1 VKTISLR
8 KKVAAVAVASLGFG
22 LLSVVP
28 AQAASTLGNVYFG
41 TTGTTTASTSVNVG
55 VETAVTITVA
65 HTSDATPSAVT
76 LTPTLVKPTASSAG
90 VTSADLNY
98 TLSAGTNQTAAGQ
111 VPNTTTGA
119 IVATSTATSATATV
133 FSPVIKFKPDVA
145 GVYTLTF
152 ALTGAGTDDGT
163 PAVRSRTATLTVF
176 AGYFIDADSN
186 KLACQV
192 ASTKTTDCT
201 QVAGGRATVTANIGV
216 PAANTTYFVTVDG
229 GTIVSGTVQ
238 EASNTITESNTNGTN
253 LTGGQTV
260 AQTTSGVATDNVAY
274 VIERATAGDA
284 TITVKYFTAGGIPT
298 TWATGK
304 VTFTDAS
311 VLSISE
317 SSSVFVRSGAT
328 CNATITASDLGYL
341 AKTAT
346 SNNSAYL
353 CVVPKNG
360 ASAVRS
366 ASISVVGSGVGSLNG
381 AGVAATTLASN
392 SDGYEAYGIAA
403 NGLTGTGTW
412 TVTISDGVKSVTKTA
427 SIVFADTTASTVV
440 ITQSQKA
447 FKDAADTSVN
457 ETDDG
462 ATIAKFSVKDAK
474 SSALAY
480 TVTTANLVVDSDVST
495 QVSTKAGQNDASATI
510 TVASPTV
517 SALGV
522 ETAGTIAVNCSAT
535 MEKITIK
542 LHLEDNT
549 VASNVITFWCTTDV
563 VDSIVVGAANGSAG
577 VAQDVTAT
585 AVAKITGKT
594 GYPVADSATAT
605 FFATGGTLA
614 STAAVNYNGGVAKVS
629 YANSMVGGP
638 VTIKATHAPVST
650 SNTVADASKTI
661 TITDANAGLL
671 TQIDALNAK
680 IVALNALIAKIMKK
694 LGVK

>member
-1 VKTISLR
+1 VKTISL
-8 KKVAAVAVASLGFG
+8 KKVSAVAVASLGFG
-22 LLSVVP
+22 LLSAVP
-28 AQAASTLGNVYFG
+28 AQAASTVGDVYFG
-41 TTGTTTASTSVNVG
+41 TTGTITASTSVNVG

-90 VTSADLNY
+90 VTSTYLNY
-98 TLSAGTNQTAAGQ
+98 TLAAGTNQTAAGQ
-111 VPNTTTGA
+111 VPNTTSGA
-119 IVATSTATSATATV
+119 IVATSTAEAATATV

-145 GVYTLTF
+145 GVYSLTYV
-152 ALTGAGTDDGT
+152 LTGAGSTDGG
-163 PAVRSRTATLTVF
+163 VRSRTATLTVN

-201 QVAGGRATVTANIGV
+201 QVAGGRATVIANIGV
-216 PAANTTYFVTVDG
+216 PAENTTYFVTVDG

-253 LTGGQTV
+253 LAGGQTV
-260 AQTTSGVATDNVAY
+260 AQTTSGVGTDNVAY

-311 VLSISE
+311 VLSISD
-317 SSSVFVRSGAT
+317 SSSVFVRSTNTCDAT
-328 CNATITASDLGYL
+328 VTASNIGYL
-341 AKTAT
+341 GKAAA
-346 SNNSAYL
+346 NGSAYL

-360 ASAVRS
+360 ASAVR
-366 ASISVVGSGVGSLNG
+366 AAGVTVIGNGIGSIAG
-381 AGVAATTLASN
+381 AGAAATAIASN
-392 SDGYEAYGIAA
+392 SDGYEVYSIAG

-412 TVTISDGVKSVTKTA
+412 TIAITDGTKTVTKTA

-447 FKDAADTSVN
+447 FKDGADTAVN
-457 ETDDG
+457 TTDDG
-462 ATIAKFSVKDAK
+462 ATIATFSVKDAK

-495 QVSTKAGQNDASATI
+495 QVSTKAGQNDAAAAI
-510 TVASPTV
+510 TVASPSV

-522 ETAGTIAVNCSAT
+522 ETAGTIAVDCSST

-542 LHLEDNT
+542 IHLEDNT
-549 VASNVITFWCTTDV
+549 VASNVITFWCTSDV
-563 VDSIVVGAANGSAG
+563 VDSIVVAAANGSAG

-605 FFATGGTLA
+605 FFATSGSLA
-614 STAAVNYNGGVAKVS
+614 NVGAINFNGGVAKVS
-629 YANSMVGGP
+629 YANSMVGGS
-638 VTIKATHAPVST
+638 VTITATYAPVST
-650 SNTVADASKTI
+650 SNTVASASKTI
-661 TITDANAGLL
+661 TTTDSISASIAS
-671 TQIDALNAK
+671 LNAK
-680 IVALNALIAKIMKK
+680 IVALNALIAKIMKR
-694 LGVK
+694 LNIR

>member
-1 VKTISLR
+1 
-8 KKVAAVAVASLGFG
+8 
-22 LLSVVP
+22 
-28 AQAASTLGNVYFG
+28 
-41 TTGTTTASTSVNVG
+41 
-55 VETAVTITVA
+55 
-65 HTSDATPSAVT
+65 
-76 LTPTLVKPTASSAG
+76 LVKPTASSAG
-90 VTSADLNY
+90 VTSTHLNY
-98 TLSAGTNQTAAGQ
+98 TLTAGTVQPANAQ
-111 VPNTTTGA
+111 VPNTTSGA
-119 IVATSTATSATATV
+119 IVATPSADTTASLFA
-133 FSPVIKFKPDVA
+133 PVIKFKPDVA
-145 GVYTLTF
+145 GVYSLTF
-152 ALTGAGTDDGT
+152 ALTGPTTTAANGSLS
-163 PAVRSRTATLTVF
+163 AVLTVY
-176 AGYFIDADSN
+176 AGYFIDADSD

-201 QVAGGRATVTANIGV
+201 QVAGGRATVIANIGV

-238 EASNTITESNTNGTN
+238 EASDTITETNTNGTN

-260 AQTTSGVATDNVAY
+260 AQTTSGVGTDNVAY

-317 SSSVFVRSGAT
+317 SSSVFVRSTNTCDAT
-328 CNATITASDLGYL
+328 VTASDIGYL
-341 AKTAT
+341 GKAAA
-346 SNNSAYL
+346 NGSAYL

-360 ASAVRS
+360 SSAVR
-366 ASISVVGSGVGSLNG
+366 AAGVTVIGNGIGSIAG
-381 AGVAATTLASN
+381 AGAAATAIASN
-392 SDGYEAYGIAA
+392 SDGYEVYSVAG

-412 TVTISDGVKSVTKTA
+412 TIAITDGTKTVTKTA

-447 FKDAADTSVN
+447 FKDAADTSVDT
-457 ETDDG
+457 TDDG

-474 SSALAY
+474 SSVLAY

-563 VDSIVVGAANGSAG
+563 VDSIVVAAANGSAG

-585 AVAKITGKT
+585 AIAKITGKT
-594 GYPVADSATAT
+594 DYPVADSATVT

-614 STAAVNYNGGVAKVS
+614 NTGAVNYNGGVAKVS

-650 SNTVADASKTI
+650 SNTVADASKSI
-661 TITDANAGLL
+661 TITDANEGIKTSIAS
-671 TQIDALNAK
+671 LNAK
-680 IVALNALIAKIMKK
+680 IVALNALIAKIMKR
-694 LGVK
+694 LNIR

>member
-1 VKTISLR
+1 MKTISL
-8 KKVAAVAVASLGFG
+8 KKVSAVAVASLGFG

-28 AQAASTLGNVYFG
+28 ANAAVANTTVTLASESVST
-41 TTGTTTASTSVNVG
+41 TVG
-55 VETAVTITVA
+55 TAVTVTF
-65 HTSDATPSAVT
+65 TATGTATGGGTIEYKPALTGRPSGSSAALAAPSASNATSGQLILKTGGESTVT
-76 LTPTLVKPTASSAG
+76 GWAL
-90 VTSADLNY
+90 
-98 TLSAGTNQTAAGQ
+98 
-111 VPNTTTGA
+111 TTTNTNYRTDTGTGN
-119 IVATSTATSATATV
+119 VAVANADGVRGTV
-133 FSPVIKFKPDVA
+133 SFNPDVA
-145 GVYTLTF
+145 GTYLITLT
-152 ALTGAGTDDGT
+152 ADGGGTDGT
-163 PAVRSRTATLTVF
+163 DTLVVY
-176 AGYFIDADSN
+176 AGYYLDADSN
-186 KLACQV
+186 KISCSI
-192 ASTKTTDCT
+192 ASTSSTDCT
-201 QVAGGRATVTANIGV
+201 QVADGRATLRVGNFSTS
-216 PAANTTYFVTVDG
+216 ANTTYYVTVSG
-229 GTIVSGTVQ
+229 GSIA
-238 EASNTITESNTNGTN
+238 ASAEQDAATAIARSNTNGTN
-253 LTGGQTV
+253 LDGGETV
-260 AQTTSGVATDNVAY
+260 AITAANLIASDYAEY
-274 VIERATAGDA
+274 VVTRATAGDV
-284 TITVKYFTAGGIPT
+284 TISVKYYTAGGVPT
-298 TWATGK
+298 TFATGK
-304 VTFTDAS
+304 VTFTDAA

-317 SSSVFVRSGAT
+317 SSSVFVRSAST

-366 ASISVVGSGVGSLNG
+366 ASISIVGSGVGALNG

-392 SDGYEAYGIAA
+392 SDGYEAYGINA

-447 FKDAADTSVN
+447 YKDGADTSVDA
-457 ETDDG
+457 TDDG
-462 ATIAKFSVKDAK
+462 ATIAKFSVSDSKASK
-474 SSALAY
+474 LAY

-563 VDSIVVGAANGSAG
+563 VASIVVGAANGSAG

-585 AVAKITGKT
+585 AVAKITGKAD
-594 GYPVADSATAT
+594 YPVADSATAT

-650 SNTVADASKTI
+650 SNTVADASKAI